1 MLLRTAR
8 KRYCLQKHITHDFIT
23 FIRNVKGKFNHSVA
37 LAKDGGYP
45 GRTRTSNERIKIS
58 SVAIT
63 LPGNLAKV
71 LKQVFA
77 TNNSILHASF

>member
-1 MLLRTAR
+1 M
-8 KRYCLQKHITHDFIT
+8 CNSIT

-37 LAKDGGYP
+37 LAKDGYP

-71 LKQVFA
+71 LKPVFA
-77 TNNSILHASF
+77 TKNSILHASS